1 MANVFKDRNGAVCLG
16 RIGKDGIIYEKV
28 NSTTSI
34 GRIDFPQNCIYDS
47 QGEFL
52 GRIDPDGRIFRSKTG
67 TKKCIGR
74 IDYNGFVYDEP
85 EGRHVIAH
93 VQRSDE
99 MFGAA
104 FFLLA
109 GITEKV

>member
-1 MANVFKDRNGAVCLG
+1 MANVFTDRNGAVCLG

-28 NSTTSI
+28 NSPI
-34 GRIDFPQNCIYDS
+34 AMGRIDFPQNCIYDS
-47 QGEFL
+47 QGDFL
-52 GRIDPDGRIFRSKTG
+52 GRIDSDGKIFRTKTG

-74 IDYNGFVYDEP
+74 IDYNGFLYNELD
-85 EGRHVIAH
+85 GKQVIAH

-104 FFLLA
+104 LFLLV